1 MEKLQSE
8 LDHLHT
14 EGRRHAAERL
24 KQAIELGDL
33 RESGEYEDAK
43 RHQAFI
49 EGRIQELEVL
59 LADAV
64 ILEEGNGGDVV
75 ALGSKVRIRDEE
87 GYEETWTIVTEAE
100 SSPRDGRISDVSPVG
115 DALFG
120 RRVNETVEVNTP
132 AGLTRLTI
140 LEIL

>member
-1 MEKLQSE
+1 
-8 LDHLHT
+8 
-14 EGRRHAAERL
+14 
-24 KQAIELGDL
+24 LGDL